1 MARFSTQKGVCSPS
15 ENRIIIEV
23 SGQSGASQVCQSGLR
38 MKLTGHSNRWY
49 DRLSSIQEGYYYS
62 WKSILAPGN
71 GENAYFELVRQH
83 LILDLDVLDAG
94 CGHGEVTIKL
104 APFCRTIH
112 GYDRVKS
119 YIDIAAAALTES
131 GAGNCRF
138 TCFNSHS
145 EANGGCV
152 HVPALDSSIDVVI
165 SRRGP
170 THRIEDVR
178 RFCRPGATLI
188 QLNPLGWVRDPEWI
202 GEVPDTICR
211 EPAEPNPDSKMRES
225 IDRRL
230 ALVELHIHSA
240 WNFDVP
246 EWLCKPVDLYRFLT
260 FGEDPTDVPDWSDV
274 SDDLKQLFEFHAGS
288 SGLVLR
294 HRRFLW
300 KAVVE

>member
-1 MARFSTQKGVCSPS
+1 M
-15 ENRIIIEV
+15 
-23 SGQSGASQVCQSGLR
+23 
-38 MKLTGHSNRWY
+38 
-49 DRLSSIQEGYYYS
+49 
-62 WKSILAPGN
+62 
-71 GENAYFELVRQH
+71 
-83 LILDLDVLDAG
+83 
-94 CGHGEVTIKL
+94 
-104 APFCRTIH
+104 
-112 GYDRVKS
+112 
-119 YIDIAAAALTES
+119 
-131 GAGNCRF
+131 
-138 TCFNSHS
+138 
-145 EANGGCV
+145 
-152 HVPALDSSIDVVI
+152 
-165 SRRGP
+165 
-170 THRIEDVR
+170 
-178 RFCRPGATLI
+178 
-188 QLNPLGWVRDPEWI
+188 
-202 GEVPDTICR
+202 PDTIRR